1 MIMLKFRLAEKRKG
15 PPVRRAFRNL
25 GSGAAELLPD
35 YPFAGR
41 AASIAG
47 DQRHH
52 QARAIRFII

>member
-1 MIMLKFRLAEKRKG
+1 
-15 PPVRRAFRNL
+15 VRRAFRNL

-52 QARAIRFII
+52 QARAIRFFI